1 MPPPGETRIRK
12 CICLTGFMGSG
23 KTTVGRL
30 LARQLGWP
38 FHDLDS
44 QIEEHSGLTIPQIF
58 ERFGEPTFREMEY
71 EALARDLG
79 QASEQKRSVVIALGG
94 GTIAQPRSLALLR
107 ENHCVLIWL
116 ECPIEELLARC
127 ATISNRPLFRDE
139 ASFRALYEQ
148 RKPWY
153 EQADYRVQSTGD
165 PRAVVAQLLALEI
178 FERVTA

>member
-1 MPPPGETRIRK
+1 MPLPGETRTRK

-38 FHDLDS
+38 FYDLDS
-44 QIEEHSGLTIPQIF
+44 QIEERSGLTIPRIF
-58 ERFGEPTFREMEY
+58 ERFGEPQFRDMEY
-71 EALARDLG
+71 EMLARALG
-79 QASEQKRSVVIALGG
+79 QAAEQNRAAVIALGG
-94 GTIAQPRSLALLR
+94 GTIAQPRSFALVR
-107 ENHCVLIWL
+107 EHQCVLIWL

-148 RKPWY
+148 RKPVY
-153 EQADYRVQSTGD
+153 EQADYRVASTGD
-165 PRAVVAQLLALEI
+165 PRAVVAQLLALDI

>member
-1 MPPPGETRIRK
+1 MPPSGETRIRK

-30 LARQLGWP
+30 LARQLGWS

-44 QIEEHSGLTIPQIF
+44 QIEERSGLTIPQIF
-58 ERFGEPTFREMEY
+58 ERFGEPQFREMEY
-71 EALARDLG
+71 EMLARAVG
-79 QASEQKRSVVIALGG
+79 QAGEQKRSVVIALGG
-94 GTIAQPRSLALLR
+94 GTIAQPPTLALLR
-107 ENHCVLIWL
+107 ENQCVLIWL
-116 ECPIEELLARC
+116 DCPVEELLARC

-139 ASFRALYEQ
+139 SSFRSLYEQ

-153 EQADYRVQSTGD
+153 QQADYRVASTGD
-165 PRAVVAQLLALEI
+165 PRAVVAQILALEI

>member
-1 MPPPGETRIRK
+1 
-12 CICLTGFMGSG
+12 MGSG

-38 FHDLDS
+38 FHDIDS
-44 QIEEHSGLTIPQIF
+44 QIEERSGLTIPQIF
-58 ERFGEPTFREMEY
+58 ERFGEPKFREMEY
-71 EALARDLG
+71 EMLARDLG
-79 QASEQKRSVVIALGG
+79 QAGEQKRSAVIALGG
-94 GTIAQPRSLALLR
+94 GTVAQPRSLALLR
-107 ENHCVLIWL
+107 ENPCVLIWL

-127 ATISNRPLFRDE
+127 ATINNRPLFRDE

-153 EQADYRVQSTGD
+153 EQADYRVRSTGN
-165 PRAVVAQLLALEI
+165 PREVVAQLLALEI

>member
-1 MPPPGETRIRK
+1 MPPTGETRDRK

-38 FHDLDS
+38 FFDLDS
-44 QIEEHSGLTIPQIF
+44 QIEERSRLTIPQIF
-58 ERFGEPTFREMEY
+58 ERLGEPAFRDMEY
-71 EALARDLG
+71 EMLARDLG
-79 QASEQKRSVVIALGG
+79 QASEQKRSLVIALGG
-94 GTIAQPRSLALLR
+94 GTIAQPRSQVLLR
-107 ENHCVLIWL
+107 ENRCVLIWL
-116 ECPIEELLARC
+116 DCPIEELLARC

-153 EQADYRVQSTGD
+153 QQADYRVASTGE
-165 PRAVVAQLLALEI
+165 PRGVVAQLLALQI